1 MNQEKF
7 YAELAALEARF
18 EKMEPELETTL
29 RDPAA
34 GIEGYVVVWNTGICT
49 GGPLEFC
56 GKGGTRIT
64 PDVTLAEVK
73 MLARR
78 MALKNAA
85 AGLPLG
91 GSKSGLKADP
101 NAGDFEKKYRRF
113 AQLCKP
119 LLFENGG
126 VFGGFG
132 FDIGARP
139 VHPHWICDELQSLR
153 CFTGKPV
160 EMGGTDYDRE
170 GIAGLGV
177 AVAAKT
183 ALEADG
189 KSAAGATF
197 AVQGAGAMGGAV
209 IRYFSEFG
217 GVLQAVA
224 DPRLG
229 GTWIFGADGAPAA
242 LVAALGQGAI
252 DIAQKLLEE
261 GGYKHL
267 AGDNDSVLY
276 QKTAV
281 VFPCAVQDVVT
292 KDNAAKIKAA
302 YLVEGANGPCTA
314 AAHKLLHEQGVIVI
328 PDFIA
333 NPGGIIAAY
342 VEMTSPVSA
351 EENAKNRTKVNEAK
365 ALTNAKIAEN
375 LHNLMRLVRRLDVSP
390 VQAGMYL
397 ALQNIFKTATPAAN
411 TAEKRQAV

>member
-1 MNQEKF
+1 MNKQEF
-7 YAELAALEARF
+7 TARLAELEQRF
-18 EKMEPELETTL
+18 ENMQPELETVL
-29 RDPAA
+29 RDPENDV
-34 GIEGYVVVWNTGICT
+34 EGYVVVWNTGISAD
-49 GGPLEFC
+49 GPLARC

-64 PDVTLAEVK
+64 PDVTLEEVK

-101 NAGDFEKKYRRF
+101 DAADFEKKYRRF

-119 LLFENGG
+119 FLFENGG

-139 VHPHWICDELQSLR
+139 VHPHWICDELSSTR

-177 AVAAKT
+177 AVAAKA
-183 ALEADG
+183 ALEEDG
-189 KSAAGATF
+189 TSAKGAKF

-209 IRYFSEFG
+209 IRYFSAYG
-217 GVLQAVA
+217 GVLDSVA

-229 GTWIFGADGAPAA
+229 GTWIFGENGAPDD
-242 LVAALGQGAI
+242 LVGALGQGAF
-252 DIAQKLLEE
+252 DTAQTLLND
-261 GGYKHL
+261 GGYEHL
-267 AGDNDSVLY
+267 PDDNEAVLY
-276 QKTAV
+276 RAV
-281 VFPCAVQDVVT
+281 EAVFPCAVQDVVT
-292 KDNAAKIKAA
+292 KDNAAKIKAP

-314 AAHKLLHEQGVIVI
+314 EAHKLLHKQGVIVI

-342 VEMTSPVSA
+342 VEMTSSATA
-351 EENAKNRTKVNEAK
+351 EENAKTRIKVKEAK
-365 ALTNAKIAEN
+365 ALTEAKIAEN
-375 LHNLMRLVRRLDVSP
+375 VAKLMRLVRDLDVPP
-390 VQAGMYL
+390 VRAGLYL
-397 ALQNIFKTATPAAN
+397 ALCGIFGLHDD
-411 TAEKRQAV
+411 AEKAAAQKQAV

>member
-1 MNQEKF
+1 MNKKEF
-7 YAELAALEARF
+7 YTALKELESRF

-29 RDPAA
+29 RDPAE
-34 GIEGYVVVWNTGICT
+34 GVEGYIVVWNTGICA

-64 PDVTLAEVK
+64 PDVTLDEVK

-91 GSKSGLKADP
+91 GSKSGMKADP
-101 NAGDFEKKYRRF
+101 DAPGFEKKYRRF
-113 AQLCKP
+113 ARLCAP

-139 VHPHWICDELQSLR
+139 IHPQWACDELGSLR

-160 EMGGTDYDRE
+160 DMGGTDYDRE

-189 KSAAGATF
+189 KTAKGASF

-217 GVLQAVA
+217 GVLDSIA

-229 GTWIFGADGAPAA
+229 GTWILGEKGASPELLKTLSEGNFGES
-242 LVAALGQGAI
+242 
-252 DIAQKLLEE
+252 KRLLEE
-261 GGYKHL
+261 GGFENL
-267 AGDNDSVLY
+267 PDSESVLY
-276 QKTAV
+276 RKTAV

-292 KDNAAKIKAA
+292 KDNAEKIAA
-302 YLVEGANGPCTA
+302 TYLVEGANGPCTA
-314 AAHKLLHEQGVIVI
+314 EAHQLLQEKGVIVI

-333 NPGGIIAAY
+333 NPGGIIAAF
-342 VEMTSPVSA
+342 VEMTSKATP
-351 EENAKNRTKVNEAK
+351 EENAKTRINVTEAK
-365 ALTNAKIAEN
+365 KLTDKKITEN
-375 LHNLMRLVRRLDVSP
+375 VHRLMKLVRDLDVSP

-397 ALQNIFKTATPAAN
+397 ALQSIFSCAKDNSCDKTAAA
-411 TAEKRQAV
+411 

>member
-1 MNQEKF
+1 MNKEEF
-7 YAELAALEARF
+7 YAALKKLETRF

-34 GIEGYVVVWNTGICT
+34 GVEGYIVVWNTGICA

-64 PDVTLAEVK
+64 PEVTLDEVK

-139 VHPHWICDELQSLR
+139 VHPHWICDELGSLR

-177 AVAAKT
+177 AVAAKA
-183 ALEADG
+183 ALEADNKNAKG
-189 KSAAGATF
+189 AAF

-217 GVLQAVA
+217 GVLKAVA

-229 GTWIFGADGAPAA
+229 GTWIFGEEGAPAA
-242 LVAALGQGAI
+242 LLDALGRGAI
-252 DIAQKLLEE
+252 DIAHKLLQDSDYE
-261 GGYKHL
+261 HL
-267 AGDNDSVLY
+267 PEDTTSVLY
-276 QKTAV
+276 QDV
-281 VFPCAVQDVVT
+281 DILFPCAVQDVVT
-292 KDNAAKIKAA
+292 KDNAAKIIAT

-314 AAHKLLHEQGVIVI
+314 EAHKLLHDKNVIVI

-342 VEMTSPVSA
+342 VEMTSPVSPA
-351 EENAKNRTKVNEAK
+351 ENEEKRTKVNEAK
-365 ALTNAKIAEN
+365 TLTKIKIAEN
-375 LHNLMRLVRRLDVSP
+375 VQRLMKLVRDLDVSP

-397 ALQNIFKTATPAAN
+397 ALQSIFACNGKEACDN
-411 TAEKRQAV
+411 TAAA